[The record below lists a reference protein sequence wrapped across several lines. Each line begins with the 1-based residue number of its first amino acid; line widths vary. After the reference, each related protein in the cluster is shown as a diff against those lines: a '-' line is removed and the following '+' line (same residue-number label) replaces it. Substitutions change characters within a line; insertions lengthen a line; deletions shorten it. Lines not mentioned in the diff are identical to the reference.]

1 MTFCAE
7 LWMKNGINT
16 DESASKQV
24 SAGACILGYQRIIA
38 AHLPAAKVSA
48 SANYATFIPGYQCLV
63 GNTR

>member
-1 MTFCAE
+1 
-7 LWMKNGINT
+7 MKAIT
-16 DESASKQV
+16 
-24 SAGACILGYQRIIA
+24 GACILGYQRIIA